1 MCISPITFKIIF
13 IRMIILKR
21 RCLLIGAP
29 DTILRGVQKDIDSM
43 YRFLRSTAG
52 GAWEDNEITKIE
64 NPPKSDLQQLLQKN
78 VYYDFVFIFFS
89 GHGGT
94 SVVDES
100 GYVNI
105 NADEKI
111 RVAEF
116 VNKADKEIVII
127 DSCRSYTTEVTEKM
141 AKYEKLA
148 EDHLRNYYRQLYD
161 GEINKAEK
169 GFLILY
175 ASSLGETANETN
187 EGGIFTQ
194 SLIGGALS
202 SITNRAGIYRIYKI
216 FSIKE
221 AFLLAYKI
229 VTGNYKSQHPSIEGS
244 VRRNYWF
251 PFALKLV
258 R

>member
-1 MCISPITFKIIF
+1 
-13 IRMIILKR
+13 
-21 RCLLIGAP
+21 
-29 DTILRGVQKDIDSM
+29 M
-43 YRFLRSTAG
+43 YRFLRSTTG
-52 GAWEDNEITKIE
+52 GAWEENEIIKIE
-64 NPPKSDLQQLLQKN
+64 NPPKAELQQLLQENK
-78 VYYDFVFIFFS
+78 YYDFIFILFS

-94 SVVDES
+94 STVDKK
-100 GYVNI
+100 GYVDI

-111 RVAEF
+111 RVSEF

-127 DSCRSYTTEVTEKM
+127 DSCRSYTSGVIEKV
-141 AKYEKLA
+141 AKSEKLA
-148 EDHLRNYYRQLYD
+148 EDHLRDYYRQLYD

-194 SLIGGALS
+194 SLIEGAIS
-202 SITNRAGIYRIYKI
+202 SITNRAGVYRIYNI

-221 AFLLAYKI
+221 AFLLANKL
-229 VTGNYKSQHPSIEGS
+229 VTNNYKSQHPSIEGS
-244 VRRNYWF
+244 LRRNYWF

-258 R
+258 